1 LQIGH
6 RKSNDLDFVVHEG
19 FDEIFLK
26 QFIRAEG
33 FEALV
38 LNRTS
43 HHTEWLIG
51 SVKVDFMKELVPL
64 RFPLKRIRQSLK
76 GLKMA
81 DAKDIGRMKL
91 LAIGSRGS
99 KKDFVDVY
107 CLTRKVISLERLI
120 GMAATEDRRI
130 RFNRL
135 LFLKGLIDFD
145 EADKEEDP
153 VMMWPL
159 SWDEVK
165 DTLRKEVRTIARAI
179 R

>member
-1 LQIGH
+1 
-6 RKSNDLDFVVHEG
+6 
-19 FDEIFLK
+19 
-26 QFIRAEG
+26 
-33 FEALV
+33 
-38 LNRTS
+38 
-43 HHTEWLIG
+43 
-51 SVKVDFMKELVPL
+51 MKELVPL